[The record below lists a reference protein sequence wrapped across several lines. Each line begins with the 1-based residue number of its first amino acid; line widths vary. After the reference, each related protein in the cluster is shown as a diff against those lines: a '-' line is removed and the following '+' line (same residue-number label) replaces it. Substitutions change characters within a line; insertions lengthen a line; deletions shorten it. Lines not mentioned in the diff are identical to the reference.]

1 MDLKNVDIKMYDST
15 TLDEYTAF
23 LKTSVLPQEFYILR
37 NQKLKD
43 NKKIFVLFIEN
54 EIKILFWKLQGM
66 PIPIGY
72 CIVEDAKSKSDDL
85 QEYLDRIYDIPLSV
99 ISEYPTIISDFM
111 IFSPYRRMGYGR
123 YFANYI
129 VNDVFKDKKIAL
141 HAVENGVYFWDKIGF
156 DYVMGANSVMITKDG
171 ERIA

>member
-1 MDLKNVDIKMYDST
+1 MDLRNVDIKIYDST
-15 TLDEYTAF
+15 TLDEYNTLLNKSA
-23 LKTSVLPQEFYILR
+23 LPQEFYILH

-54 EIKILFWKLQGM
+54 EIKILLWKLQVAQ
-66 PIPIGY
+66 IPIGY

-85 QEYLDRIYDIPLSV
+85 QEYLDGIYDIPLKV

-111 IFSPYRRMGYGR
+111 ICSLYRRRGYGR
-123 YFANYI
+123 YLANYI
-129 VNDVFKDKKIAL
+129 VNDVFKDKKISL
-141 HAVENGVYFWDKIGF
+141 HAVEDGVYFWNKMGF
-156 DYVMGANSVMITKDG
+156 DYVMGANSVMITKEG